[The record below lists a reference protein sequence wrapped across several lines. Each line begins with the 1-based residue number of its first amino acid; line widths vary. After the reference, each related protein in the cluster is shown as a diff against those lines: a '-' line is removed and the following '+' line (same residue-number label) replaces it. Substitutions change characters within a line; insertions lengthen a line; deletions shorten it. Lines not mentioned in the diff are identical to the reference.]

1 MQKVKAVLKWLGYLL
16 LFLFA
21 LLHIVSAFSG
31 NVSQTS
37 KLVSIGLVFGIC
49 LMFAIRWQKKNR
61 KIDDNNGK

>member
-1 MQKVKAVLKWLGYLL
+1 MHKFKVVLKWFGYVL

-37 KLVSIGLVFGIC
+37 RLVSIGLVFGIC
-49 LMFAIRWQKKNR
+49 LIFAIRWQKKN
-61 KIDDNNGK
+61 KKVDDNNVK